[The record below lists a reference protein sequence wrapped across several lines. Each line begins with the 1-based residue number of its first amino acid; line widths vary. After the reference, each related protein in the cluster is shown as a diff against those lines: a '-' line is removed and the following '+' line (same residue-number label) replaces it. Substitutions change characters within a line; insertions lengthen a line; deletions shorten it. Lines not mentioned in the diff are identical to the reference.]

1 VVVITVSLAEAPAAI
16 LSHATGTGRP
26 VILLDGGSGAG
37 KTSLAAAVAESW
49 HATRGEELQVVS
61 LDDVYPGWH
70 GLAAGS
76 AAVPRILAR
85 SGAGYRRWDW
95 QTSQPAD
102 WVAVSPQ
109 APILVEGCGAL
120 TLESATLATCTVWL
134 ELDESARKVRA
145 LARDQGGY
153 DPYWDIWAAQERL
166 HWRENRPW
174 ILADLAVRTA

>member
-1 VVVITVSLAEAPAAI
+1 MRAVSLVEAPAEI
-16 LSHATGTGRP
+16 LSYATRAGRP

-37 KTSLAAAVAESW
+37 KTSLAALVAAAWRAS
-49 HATRGEELQVVS
+49 RGEELQVVS

-76 AAVPRILAR
+76 AAVPQILAS

-95 QTSQPAD
+95 DTSQPTD
-102 WVAVSPQ
+102 WVSVDPHR
-109 APILVEGCGAL
+109 PVIVEGCGAL
-120 TLESATLATCTVWL
+120 TLESAPLATCRVWL
-134 ELDESARKVRA
+134 ELDESVRKARA

-153 DPYWDIWAAQERL
+153 DPYWDVWAAQEQL

-174 ILADLAVRTA
+174 ALADLTIRAG

>member
-1 VVVITVSLAEAPAAI
+1 MTTVRLAEAPAAI
-16 LSHATGTGRP
+16 LSYATRVGRP

-37 KTSLAAAVAESW
+37 KTSLAALVATAW
-49 HATRGEELQVVS
+49 RAARGQELLLVS

-76 AAVPRILAR
+76 AAVPGILAP
-85 SGAGYRRWDW
+85 SGAGFHRWDW
-95 QTSQPAD
+95 KTSQRDD
-102 WVAVSPQ
+102 WVPIDPG

-120 TLESATLATCTVWL
+120 TLESSPLATCRVWV
-134 ELDESARKVRA
+134 ELDESARKARA
-145 LARDQGGY
+145 LARDKGGY

-174 ILADLAVRTA
+174 THADLTVQVS